1 MQCQVTKKEE
11 LMSMIAKELYEFAL
25 MRYEELFLLAG
36 GDSPTSSRDALEMA
50 VMTRIVN
57 EYEEQYF
64 PARN

>member
-1 MQCQVTKKEE
+1 MRGQVIIKEE
-11 LMSMIAKELYEFAL
+11 LMIKIAKELYEYAL

-36 GDSPTSSRDALEMA
+36 GESPTNSRDALEMA

-64 PARN
+64 PAID